1 MYSSNWK
8 LEYIKNSSNIKKW
21 PKLLHLKVFEFF
33 INCMKHE
40 RRGENQILMR
50 KIVLSLILVLW
61 CFLVGNTSVVFA
73 QNQPKFQGLPFVTNY
88 EALSYQAG
96 IQNFDII
103 QDELGRIF
111 VANNLGLLEFD
122 GKTWSRYGLN
132 NTKVRSAFL
141 GADKRIYVGSQ
152 ADFGYL
158 ESNDSGQLIYT
169 SLADSLPENLK
180 DFDETWRVFGSG
192 ELIYFCTFTRIYTY
206 DGKAVSALDPKRR
219 LDISFQVENQL
230 YSQIQGEGLF
240 KINSGQ
246 FELVRNGDFFKDK
259 RISNM
264 LAYDRGRWLITTFS
278 HGVFLYD
285 GEVKPFQI
293 KSDLWENRFLI
304 NYSTR
309 LRNGNLALATQ
320 NAGLFILDKEGNVL
334 THLDKSSGLQDLTI
348 NFIFEDDQG
357 GLWLAMN
364 NGIARV
370 ELSSPFSVID
380 DRLGLSGAGYAALKF
395 DDGIYLGTNNGL
407 FLWKN
412 GRISFIKGTEGQVY
426 SIQDIRGKVVLNHH
440 NGTFLVENGQAVQIS
455 SIQGAWILKQHPIQ
469 SDFFIQGNYT
479 GLSLFQWKNG
489 TLVFVEKIK
498 GLEESSRVMEFDG
511 NTLWVAHGYKG
522 VFKLVLSEDLGE
534 IEENKLY
541 NSAQGFPNNDLINVY
556 RVSNRLIFTA
566 NGGFY
571 GYESGTDRFIPLSEF
586 NDLFGYGTVMA
597 DLESDELGNLYF
609 IEQARLGVIKPQ
621 NNRQMALFSSSFNKV
636 KRLWNDDLANMIV
649 LDNQNILIGGKQGF
663 IHYQPSLDLPRT
675 DEPRTFFKQIRNQG
689 INGTVIFSGH
699 GASDGSVVKA
709 KEETFPYSQN
719 SFLFEFGTAHYPS
732 GNEIQYQY
740 FLENYDQDWSAWTLE
755 EKKEYT
761 NLREGDYVFKVRA
774 KTVFDEVSKPVEFR
788 FTVKPPLYRSTFAYI
803 LYGFSLVA
811 FLFSGFKWLDER
823 HKYQTLKLEQEKE
836 MELRQKDDVIETITL
851 QSEQEIM
858 KLKNDQLQAQIE
870 FKNQELTSS
879 AMNLIQ
885 KNKLL
890 TNIKSS
896 LKSLM
901 EENGSQELNTQ
912 LNRLVRSI
920 DKDLEGVEDWSAFA
934 ESFDQVH
941 GKFITR
947 LKEKFPELTPQEI
960 KFSAYIRMNLNT
972 KEIANLLGI
981 SVRGVE
987 IGRYRVRK
995 KLGLSRQDNLSDF
1008 LLRF

>member
-1 MYSSNWK
+1 M
-8 LEYIKNSSNIKKW
+8 
-21 PKLLHLKVFEFF
+21 LHLEAFCIFTY
-33 INCMKHE
+33 CMKY
-40 RRGENQILMR
+40 RSSGMWSASLR
-50 KIVLSLILVLW
+50 KGLLSVMLGVL
-61 CFLVGNTSVVFA
+61 CFFGGNLSEVYS
-73 QNQPKFQGLPFVTNY
+73 QNQPKFQGLPFITNY
-88 EALSYQAG
+88 EALTYQAG

-103 QDELGRIF
+103 QDDLGRIF

-141 GADKRIYVGSQ
+141 GADKKIYVGSQ

-158 ESNDSGQLIYT
+158 ESDTSGQLVYT
-169 SLADSLPENLK
+169 SLADSLPENLRG
-180 DFDETWRVFGSG
+180 FDETWRVFGSD

-206 DGKAVSALDPKRR
+206 DGKLVRALDPNRR

-240 KINSGQ
+240 KIHSGQ
-246 FELVRNGDFFKDK
+246 FELIRNGDFFKDK
-259 RISNM
+259 RISNV

-278 HGVFLYD
+278 HGIFLYD
-285 GEVKPFQI
+285 GEVKPFEI
-293 KSDLWENRFLI
+293 KSADWEDRFLI

-309 LRNGNLALATQ
+309 LRNGNIALATQ
-320 NAGLFILDKEGNVL
+320 NAGLFILDKEGNLL

-348 NFIFEDDQG
+348 NFVFEDNQG

-380 DRLGLSGAGYAALKF
+380 DRLGLSGAGYAALKL
-395 DDGIYLGTNNGL
+395 DEDIYLGTNNGL
-407 FLWKN
+407 FLWKD

-426 SIQDIRGKVVLNHH
+426 SIQDVRGKIVLNHH
-440 NGTFLVENGQAVQIS
+440 NGTFLIENNQAIQIS
-455 SIQGAWILKQHPIQ
+455 TVQGAWILKQHPIR
-469 SDFFIQGNYT
+469 SNYFIQGNYT
-479 GLSLFQWKNG
+479 GLSLFHWKNG
-489 TLVFVEKIK
+489 DLVFVKKIK

-522 VFKLVLSEDLGE
+522 VFKLQLSEDLGE
-534 IEENKLY
+534 IVESKLY
-541 NSAQGFPNNDLINVY
+541 NSAQGFPNDDLINVY
-556 RVSNRLIFTA
+556 KVNNRLIFTA

-571 GYESGTDRFIPLSEF
+571 GFESGSDRFSPLAEF

-597 DLESDELGNLYF
+597 DLEGDELGNLYF
-609 IEQARLGVIKPQ
+609 IEQSRLGVIKPQ
-621 NNRQMALFSSSFNKV
+621 NNRQMVMNSSSFNKV

-649 LDNQNILIGGKQGF
+649 LENQNILIGGKQGF

-675 DEPRTFFKQIRNQG
+675 DEPRAFFKQIRNQG
-689 INGTVIFSGH
+689 IGSVVIFSGH
-699 GASDGSVVKA
+699 GAGDGSVVKT
-709 KEETFPYSQN
+709 KEEAFPFSQN
-719 SFLFEFGTAHYPS
+719 SFSFEFGTAHYPS
-732 GNEIQYQY
+732 GNEVQYQY
-740 FLENYDQDWSAWTLE
+740 FLENYDQDWSSWTSE

-774 KTVFDEVSKPVEFR
+774 RTVFDEVSEPVEYG

-803 LYGFSLVA
+803 LYSFSLIA
-811 FLFSGFKWLDER
+811 FLFSGFKWLDKR
-823 HKYQTLKLEQEKE
+823 HKTQTLKLAQEKE
-836 MELRQKDDVIETITL
+836 LELKQKDDVIETITL

-858 KLKNDQLQAQIE
+858 KLKNDQLQSQIE

-890 TNIKSS
+890 NTIKSS

-901 EENGSQELNTQ
+901 EENGNQEVNTQ
-912 LNRLVRSI
+912 LSRLVRSI

>member
-1 MYSSNWK
+1 M
-8 LEYIKNSSNIKKW
+8 LT
-21 PKLLHLKVFEFF
+21 LLWLFSGFF
-33 INCMKHE
+33 LPVI
-40 RRGENQILMR
+40 
-50 KIVLSLILVLW
+50 
-61 CFLVGNTSVVFA
+61 A
-73 QNQPKFQGLPFVTNY
+73 QKQPNFQGLPFITNY
-88 EALSYQAG
+88 DARSYRAG

-103 QDELGRIF
+103 QDDLGRIF
-111 VANNLGLLEFD
+111 IANNLGLLEFD

-132 NTKVRSAFL
+132 NTKVRSAFF
-141 GADKRIYVGSQ
+141 GTDKRIYVGSQ

-158 ESNDSGQLIYT
+158 DTDESGHLVYT
-169 SLADSLPENLK
+169 SLADSLPPNLR
-180 DFDETWRVFGSG
+180 DFDETWRVFGSEG
-192 ELIYFCTFTRIYTY
+192 LVYFCTFTRIYTY
-206 DGKAVSALDPKRR
+206 DGKDLRPLDPKRR

-230 YSQIQGEGLF
+230 YTQIQGEGLF
-240 KINSGQ
+240 EANSDG
-246 FELVRNGDFFKDK
+246 FELIRNGDFFKDK
-259 RISNM
+259 RISNV

-278 HGVFLYD
+278 HGIFLYD
-285 GEVKPFQI
+285 GEVRPFQI
-293 KSDLWENRFLI
+293 RGNGWENRFLI

-309 LRNGNLALATQ
+309 LRNGNIALATQ
-320 NAGLFILDKEGNVL
+320 NAGLFVLDKEGNL
-334 THLDKSSGLQDLTI
+334 LAHLDKSAGLQDLTI
-348 NFIFEDDQG
+348 NFVFEDNQG

-370 ELSSPFSVID
+370 ELTSPFSVID
-380 DRLGLSGAGYAALKF
+380 DRLGLSGAGYAALKL
-395 DDGIYLGTNNGL
+395 DEVIYLGTNNGL
-407 FLWKN
+407 FVWEN
-412 GRISFIKGTEGQVY
+412 GKISFVKGTEGQVY
-426 SIQDIRGKVVLNHH
+426 SIQDIRGKVFLNHH
-440 NGTFLVENGQAVQIS
+440 NGTFLIQNNQAVQIS
-455 SIQGAWILKQHPIQ
+455 SIQGAWILRQHPVQ
-469 SDFFIQGNYT
+469 TDYFIQGTYT

-489 TLVFVEKIK
+489 TLSFVKKIK

-522 VFKLVLSEDLGE
+522 VFKLQLSDDLSEVVG
-534 IEENKLY
+534 NKLY
-541 NSAQGFPNNDLINVY
+541 NSAHGFPNNDLINVY
-556 RVSNRLIFTA
+556 RVNNRLIFTA

-571 GYESGTDRFIPLSEF
+571 SYELEKDRFIPLADF

-597 DLESDELGNLYF
+597 DLEPDELGNLYF
-609 IEQARLGVIKPQ
+609 IEQSKLGVIKPQ
-621 NNRQMALFSSSFNKV
+621 NNHQMLLNSASFNKV

-675 DEPRTFFKQIRNQG
+675 DEPKTFFRQIRNQG
-689 INGTVIFSGH
+689 IVSKEIFSGH
-699 GASDGSVVKA
+699 GFGDASAFDT
-709 KEETFPYSQN
+709 EEESFSYSQN
-719 SFLFEFGTAHYPS
+719 SFFFEFGTAHFPS
-732 GNEIQYQY
+732 GDEIQYQY
-740 FLENYDQDWSAWTLE
+740 FLENYDQDWSPWTVE

-761 NLREGDYVFKVRA
+761 NLREGNYVFRVRS
-774 KTVFDEVSKPVEFR
+774 KTVFDEVSQPIEFR
-788 FTVKPPLYRSTFAYI
+788 FTVKPPIYRSVFAYI
-803 LYGFSLVA
+803 LYGLSLIS
-811 FLFSGFKWLDER
+811 FLFTGFKWLDKR
-823 HKYQTLKLEQEKE
+823 HKTQTLRLEQEKE
-836 MELRQKDDVIETITL
+836 IELKQKDDVIETITL

-858 KLKNDQLQAQIE
+858 KLKNDQLQSQIE

-890 TNIKSS
+890 NTIKSS
-896 LKSLM
+896 LKNLM
-901 EENGSQELNTQ
+901 EENSSQELNTQ
-912 LNRLVRSI
+912 LSRLVRSI

>member
-1 MYSSNWK
+1 MLIICY
-8 LEYIKNSSNIKKW
+8 
-21 PKLLHLKVFEFF
+21 FF
-33 INCMKHE
+33 SWSIP
-40 RRGENQILMR
+40 
-50 KIVLSLILVLW
+50 S
-61 CFLVGNTSVVFA
+61 VFA
-73 QNQPKFQGLPFVTNY
+73 QNQPSFQGLPFITNY
-88 EALSYQAG
+88 EALSYRAG

-103 QDELGRIF
+103 QDDLGRIF

-132 NTKVRSAFL
+132 NTKVRSAFM
-141 GADKRIYVGSQ
+141 GADRRIYVGSQ

-158 ESNDSGQLIYT
+158 KSNESGNLVYT
-169 SLADSLPENLK
+169 SLADSLAENLR

-192 ELIYFCTFTRIYTY
+192 DLVYFCTFTRIYAY
-206 DGKAVSALDPKRR
+206 DGKQLRALDPKRR

-230 YSQIQGEGLF
+230 YTQIQGEGLF
-240 KINSGQ
+240 EVNSDG
-246 FELVRNGDFFKDK
+246 FELIRNGDFFKDK
-259 RISNM
+259 RISNV

-278 HGVFLYD
+278 HGIFLYD
-285 GEVKPFQI
+285 GEVRPFQV
-293 KSDLWENRFLI
+293 KGDGWENRFLI

-309 LRNGNLALATQ
+309 LRNGNIALATQ
-320 NAGLFILDKEGNVL
+320 NAGLFVLDKEGNL
-334 THLDKSSGLQDLTI
+334 LNHLDKSSGLQDLTI
-348 NFIFEDDQG
+348 NFVFEDNQG

-380 DRLGLSGAGYAALKF
+380 DRLGLSGAGYAALKL
-395 DDGIYLGTNNGL
+395 DDVIYLGTNNGL
-407 FLWKN
+407 FLWKE
-412 GRISFIKGTEGQVY
+412 GRISFVKGTEGQVY
-426 SIQDIRGKVVLNHH
+426 SIQDVRGKVILNHH
-440 NGTFLVENGQAVQIS
+440 NGTFLIENNQATQIS
-455 SIQGAWILKQHPIQ
+455 SIQGAWLLKQHPIQ
-469 SDFFIQGNYT
+469 SDYFIQGTYT

-489 TLVFVEKIK
+489 TLSFIKKIK

-522 VFKLVLSEDLGE
+522 VFKLQLSEDLSE
-534 IEENKLY
+534 VVENKLY

-556 RVSNRLIFTA
+556 RVNNRLVFTA

-571 GYESGTDRFIPLSEF
+571 GYELKEDRFIPLSEF

-597 DLESDELGNLYF
+597 DLETDELGNLYF
-609 IEQARLGVIKPQ
+609 IEQSRLGVIKPQ
-621 NNRQMALFSSSFNKV
+621 NNHQMVLNFASFNKV

-675 DEPRTFFKQIRNQG
+675 DEPKTFFRQIRNQG
-689 INGTVIFSGH
+689 ITSKVIFSGH
-699 GASDGSVVKA
+699 GFGNASTLDT
-709 KEETFPYSQN
+709 EEESFSYSQN
-719 SFLFEFGTAHYPS
+719 SFFFEFGTAHFPS
-732 GNEIQYQY
+732 GDEIQYQY
-740 FLENYDQDWSAWTLE
+740 LLENYDQDWSPWTSE

-761 NLREGDYVFKVRA
+761 NLREGDYVFKVRS
-774 KTVFDEVSKPVEFR
+774 KTVFDEISQPVEFR
-788 FTVKPPLYRSTFAYI
+788 FTVKPPIYRSVFAYL
-803 LYGFSLVA
+803 LYGVLLIS
-811 FLFSGFKWLDER
+811 FLFSGFKWLDRR
-823 HKYQTLKLEQEKE
+823 HKTQTLRLEQEKE
-836 MELRQKDDVIETITL
+836 LELKQKDDVIETITL

-858 KLKNDQLQAQIE
+858 RLKNDQLQSQIE

-890 TNIKSS
+890 NTIKSS

-901 EENGSQELNTQ
+901 EENSSQELNTQ
-912 LNRLVRSI
+912 LSRLVRSI

>member
-1 MYSSNWK
+1 MYSSVRF
-8 LEYIKNSSNIKKW
+8 LEYIKNSSIIKKW
-21 PKLLHLKVFEFF
+21 LNFLHLEAFRFF
-33 INCMKHE
+33 IYCM
-40 RRGENQILMR
+40 ENVGTGKNQTLM
-50 KIVLSLILVLW
+50 KTKAIGLMLVSWYFLSGISSL
-61 CFLVGNTSVVFA
+61 VFA
-73 QNQPKFQGLPFVTNY
+73 QNQPSFQGLPFVTNY

-103 QDELGRIF
+103 QDDLGRIF

-132 NTKVRSAFL
+132 YTKVRSAFL

-158 ESNDSGQLIYT
+158 DNNESGDLIYT
-169 SLADSLPENLK
+169 SLADSLPDNLK

-192 ELIYFCTFTRIYTY
+192 DLIYFCTFTRIYTY
-206 DGKAVSALDPKRR
+206 DGKVVHAIDPKKR

-240 KINSGQ
+240 KVNTDK
-246 FELVRNGDFFKDK
+246 FELIRNGDFFKDK
-259 RISNM
+259 RISNV
-264 LAYDRGRWLITTFS
+264 LLFDRGRWLITTFS
-278 HGVFLYD
+278 HGIFLYD
-285 GEVKPFQI
+285 GEIKPFLI
-293 KSDLWENRFLI
+293 KSGNWENRFLI
-304 NYSTR
+304 NYSAR
-309 LRNGNLALATQ
+309 LRNGNIALATQ
-320 NAGLFILDKEGNVL
+320 NAGLFILDKDGNVL
-334 THLDKSSGLQDLTI
+334 IHLDKSSGLQDLTI
-348 NFIFEDDQG
+348 NFIYEDNQG
-357 GLWLAMN
+357 GLWLALN

-380 DRLGLSGAGYAALKF
+380 DRLGLSGAGYAALKL
-395 DDGIYLGTNNGL
+395 DGNIYLGTNNGL
-407 FLWKN
+407 FVWEN

-426 SIQDIRGKVVLNHH
+426 SIQDIRGQVVLNHH
-440 NGTFLVENGQAVQIS
+440 NGTFLIKDRKAVQIS
-455 SIQGAWILKQHPIQ
+455 DVQGAWILKQHPTQ
-469 SDFFIQGNYT
+469 TDFFIQGNYT

-489 TLVFVEKIK
+489 TLAYVKKIK

-522 VFKLVLSEDLGE
+522 VFKLKLSEDLGE
-534 IEENKLY
+534 ILENKLY
-541 NSAQGFPNNDLINVY
+541 NRAQGFPNDDLINVY
-556 RVSNRLIFTA
+556 RFSNRLIFTA

-571 GYESGTDRFIPLSEF
+571 GYESGKDRFIPLAEF

-597 DLESDELGNLYF
+597 DLEPDELGNLYF

-621 NNRQMALFSSSFNKV
+621 NNHQMVLNSSSFNKV

-663 IHYQPSLDLPRT
+663 VHYQPSLDLPRT
-675 DEPRTFFKQIRNQG
+675 DEPKVFFRKIRNQG
-689 INGTVIFSGH
+689 IDSKLIFSGH
-699 GASDGSVVKA
+699 GAGDGSVVDA
-709 KEETFPYSQN
+709 NESPFSYSQN
-719 SFLFEFGTAHYPS
+719 SFSFEFGAAHFPS
-732 GNEIQYQY
+732 GNEVQYQY
-740 FLENYDQDWSAWTLE
+740 FLENYDQDWSAWTIE

-774 KTVFDEVSKPVEFR
+774 KTIFDQVSRPVEFR
-788 FTVKPPLYRSTFAYI
+788 FTVKPPIYRSVFAYI
-803 LYGFSLVA
+803 LYGFSLIA
-811 FLFSGFKWLDER
+811 FLFSGFKWLDKR
-823 HKYQTLKLEQEKE
+823 HKTQTLKLAQEKE
-836 MELRQKDDVIETITL
+836 LELKQKDDVIETITL

-858 KLKNDQLQAQIE
+858 KLKNDQLQSQIE

-890 TNIKSS
+890 NTIKSS